1 MVSRNG
7 LCGEIGIHAFVV
19 GMSSFKIFR
28 SLFEEMCAD
37 DLLYLCACDRQGT
50 IRSGG
55 ISIIADF
62 PRFLVCHLLSF
73 HHISVNECSVSCHAN
88 ISCEKHP
95 TSGHTKPLSPPV
107 EETAHDEM
115 AHTVKII
122 NHKIQRPLE
131 INPPET
137 HCAIFGKY
145 VPSSSNDLPSSPSL
159 HVSLD
164 LQARNTLREQ
174 STPGIWGKRNRILR
188 VVMSEELAP
197 LTSQTG
203 KSFVDAWL
211 NTVTCT
217 LFSGLIAVSD

>member
-1 MVSRNG
+1 
-7 LCGEIGIHAFVV
+7 
-19 GMSSFKIFR
+19 
-28 SLFEEMCAD
+28 MCAD
-37 DLLYLCACDRQGT
+37 DLLYLSACDRQGT

-55 ISIIADF
+55 ISIIAVF
-62 PRFLVCHLLSF
+62 PRFLVCLLSF
-73 HHISVNECSVSCHAN
+73 HHISVNECSVPCHAN

-95 TSGHTKPLSPPV
+95 TLGHTKPLSPHV
-107 EETAHDEM
+107 EETEWKYPPETAHDEM
-115 AHTVKII
+115 IHTVKII

-197 LTSQTG
+197 LTSQIG